1 MIVEVPDRNT
11 WYKIEARKGTYYMDR
26 GHWCRANCQGRWIMN
41 LMTAEFESEKDAVT
55 FALVWG

>member
-1 MIVEVPDRNT
+1 MTWEIPDRDS
-11 WYKIEARKGTYYMDR
+11 WFKIESRKGTYYFDR
-26 GHWCRANCQGRWIMN
+26 EHWCRDNCQGRWIMN